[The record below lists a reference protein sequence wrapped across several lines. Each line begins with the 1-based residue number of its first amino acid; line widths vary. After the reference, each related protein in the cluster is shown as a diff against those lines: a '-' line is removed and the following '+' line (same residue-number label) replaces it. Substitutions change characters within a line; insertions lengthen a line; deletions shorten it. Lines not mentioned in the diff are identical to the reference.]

1 MVEINH
7 VPSFMTWMVAL
18 ESEVAEIYIIF
29 SFRQIDD
36 TFYLTKQKSD
46 GNQMVFH
53 YAYKNKI

>member
-1 MVEINH
+1 MVN
-7 VPSFMTWMVAL
+7 VL
-18 ESEVAEIYIIF
+18 ENKIAIEAEVAEIYIIF